1 MFGKEA
7 VKLVTE
13 LDMHEDIR
21 PFNEQ
26 VMRQVFEEMQMLYE
40 ANLEDR
46 LSANVSA
53 TPYRTKET
61 MCCYHQCIFAIRLC
75 SETKD
80 ACSRICTTESDDYD
94 RCAGNWAAFYRQK

>member
-1 MFGKEA
+1 MLNKHNCKHKFYNEHVFISGMFGKEA

-21 PFNEQ
+21 PFNVSIIIYYYYSTVSTLKFPFNLQEQ

-46 LSANVSA
+46 
-53 TPYRTKET
+53 YII
-61 MCCYHQCIFAIRLC
+61 HI
-75 SETKD
+75 
-80 ACSRICTTESDDYD
+80 
-94 RCAGNWAAFYRQK
+94 